1 MTNEKILD
9 DLYKKITTEL
19 VEFIAD
25 MESQDTATAIE
36 SAYEIV
42 WKRNIAQ
49 FIEDEDPDL
58 TEEEGNALLS
68 SKNALDEI
76 YEEFLHEDNI
86 EYRDLGFTFK
96 ETADRIQIALD
107 RETHT
112 NIPLILH
119 DSQTARDLGETGIND
134 FRNSRKENIACAE
147 ALITAAKENQTY
159 GDMPGTTY
167 FNAVKTIDDVLNQGF
182 SIERLGYVIAS
193 QVVRDQDY
201 LNNPRIIDGR
211 YSRGVKDW
219 AINIFSQ
226 QENFPFD
233 NFEYC
238 DITGSIHQTLVD
250 SLAQK
255 FIDKQAELN
264 YLKEQ
269 AAQVCFNGESDE
281 DSDEEFEP

>member
-9 DLYKKITTEL
+9 ELYKKITTEC
-19 VEFIAD
+19 VEFLAD

-58 TEEEGNALLS
+58 TEEQGNALLS

-76 YEEFLHEDNI
+76 YEQFLSEENI
-86 EYRDLGFTFK
+86 GYRDLGFTFK
-96 ETADRIQIALD
+96 EAADSIRISLD
-107 RETHT
+107 RETHK
-112 NIPLILH
+112 NVPLILH
-119 DSQTARDLGETGIND
+119 DAQTARDLGESGIND

-147 ALITAAKENQTY
+147 ALIAAAKRNITY
-159 GDMPGTTY
+159 SDMPGADY
-167 FNAVKTIDDVLNQGF
+167 FNAGKTIDDVLNKGF
-182 SIERLGYVIAS
+182 PIERLGYVIAS
-193 QVVRDQDY
+193 QIVRDRNY
-201 LNNPRIIDGR
+201 LNNSRIIDGR

-233 NFEYC
+233 NFDGC
-238 DITGSIHQTLVD
+238 DITSSVHQTLVN

-264 YLKEQ
+264 FLKEQ

-281 DSDEEFEP
+281 ESDEEFEP